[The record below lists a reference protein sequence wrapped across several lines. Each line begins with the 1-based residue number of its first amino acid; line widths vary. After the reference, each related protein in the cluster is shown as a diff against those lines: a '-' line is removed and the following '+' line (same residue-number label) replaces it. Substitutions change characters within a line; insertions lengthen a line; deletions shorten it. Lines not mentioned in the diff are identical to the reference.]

1 MGTNYYLHYNEEV
14 VGECCSC
21 GQTIKKQKI
30 RHLGKSSGGWHFA
43 LHVYPDE
50 MICDF
55 DDVLNEIKRARAS
68 GGVVKDEYNVE
79 YTFDEF
85 FDVVTKR
92 SRAEKVDYSWY
103 GSKKRFLDSNSAEEG
118 LNNLVR
124 ARVGRHCIGHGE
136 GTYDYFVGEFS

>member
-1 MGTNYYLHYNEEV
+1 MGTNYYLQYNEEV
-14 VGECCSC
+14 NAECKCC
-21 GQTIKKQKI
+21 GHVKTEKRV

-55 DDVLNEIKRARAS
+55 DDIMQEIKRAISS
-68 GGVVKDEYNVE
+68 GGVVKDEYGVE
-79 YTFDEF
+79 HTFDEW

-92 SRAEKVDYSWY
+92 SREKMIDYSWY

-124 ARVGRHCIGHGE
+124 AKLGSHCIGHGD

>member
-1 MGTNYYLHYNEEV
+1 MGTNYYLHYNEET

-21 GQTIKKQKI
+21 GQSVKKQKI

-50 MICDF
+50 MLCDL
-55 DDVLNEIKRARAS
+55 DDILNEIKRAHVQ
-68 GGVVKDEYNVE
+68 GGFVKDEYGVE
-79 YTFDEF
+79 HTFDEF
-85 FDVVTKR
+85 FGVVTKR
-92 SRAEKVDYSWY
+92 SRAEKADYSWC

-118 LNNLVR
+118 LNNLLR
-124 ARVGRHCIGHGE
+124 SKISSHCIGHGD